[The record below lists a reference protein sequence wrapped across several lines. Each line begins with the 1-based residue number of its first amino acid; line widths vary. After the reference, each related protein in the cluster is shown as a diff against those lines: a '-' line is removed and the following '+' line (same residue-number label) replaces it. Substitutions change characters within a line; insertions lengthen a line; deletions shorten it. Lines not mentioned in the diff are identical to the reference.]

1 MDELKTAA
9 LATLKQHFGYLDF
22 RPLQEEIVLAAA
34 QGSDTL
40 ALLPTGGGKSICFQV
55 PALMKPGI
63 CLVISPLI
71 ALMKD
76 QVDHLKKRG
85 IKALAIHSGMQKR
98 EIDTLLDNCVYGD
111 YKFLYVS
118 PERLKTELFLER
130 FKKMNVNLLAVDEAH
145 CISQWGYDFRPA
157 YLEIV
162 KIRELVPAVP
172 VLALTA
178 SATLAVRKDIIE
190 KLELKPVTVF
200 VQSFARNNL
209 SYAVRWA
216 ENKIEK
222 AVGILQ
228 KVPGSAIIY
237 LRSRKGTKETAQ
249 HLIQLGISA
258 TFYHAGLEQKDRN
271 QRQMDWVQG
280 NVRVMVATN
289 AFGMGIDKSDVRLV
303 LHLDIPENLENYY
316 QEAGRAGRDGIKA
329 FAVLM
334 VREQDCLVLIETAE
348 KSYPPEDQIKR
359 VYQCLANYY
368 RLAVGSA
375 EMSSFDFDFANF
387 ANTYSLDVKMA
398 YNAIKVL
405 QEESFLLFSESVFVS
420 SSLHFLVSQ
429 TKIYEAQIA
438 YAKLD
443 PLIKLLLRLHG
454 GELFVNYIRIWE
466 NKLSQLLKIPEK
478 EVVKMLQR
486 MDELG
491 LVAYTPKKDQPQ
503 VTFMT
508 PRKDAGTLPLD
519 KKRINQ
525 RRTQAKEKAG
535 QMVAYA
541 KNVKNCRT
549 SLILDYFGEKNDYTC
564 GICDTCVHNKKESE
578 RGSYHKTLESKILK
592 TLAAGQAFSLRELV
606 DLVGAGS
613 DDDAVEVIRHLED
626 EGIIITGENGK
637 IRLK

>member
-1 MDELKTAA
+1 MKTAA
-9 LATLKQHFGYLDF
+9 LATLKQYFGYLDF

-34 QGSDTL
+34 QGTDTL
-40 ALLPTGGGKSICFQV
+40 ALMPTGGGKSICFQV

-76 QVDHLKKRG
+76 QVDHLKQRG

-118 PERLKTELFLER
+118 PERLKTELFIER

-162 KIRELVPAVP
+162 KIRELVPEVP

-178 SATLAVRKDIIE
+178 SATLAVRKDIMD
-190 KLELKPVTVF
+190 KLEMKPVAVF
-200 VQSFARNNL
+200 VQSFARQNL

-222 AVGILQ
+222 AVEILQ

-258 TFYHAGLEQKDRN
+258 TFYHAGLAQKDRN
-271 QRQMDWVQG
+271 QRQMDWIQG

-289 AFGMGIDKSDVRLV
+289 AFGMGIDKPDVRLV
-303 LHLDIPENLENYY
+303 LHLDLPENLENYY
-316 QEAGRAGRDGIKA
+316 QEAGRGGRDGIKA
-329 FAVLM
+329 YAVLM
-334 VREQDCLVLIETAE
+334 VREQDCLALTEMAE
-348 KSYPPEDQIKR
+348 MSYPPEDQIKR
-359 VYQCLANYY
+359 VYQCLANHY

-375 EMSSFDFDFANF
+375 EMSSFDFDFSGF
-387 ANTYSLDVKMA
+387 VNTYSLDMKMA

-405 QEESFLLFSESVFVS
+405 QEESFLLFTESVFVP

-429 TKIYEAQIA
+429 TKMYEAQIA
-438 YAKLD
+438 YARLD

-454 GELFVNYIRIWE
+454 GELFVNYIRVRE
-466 NKLSQLLKIPEK
+466 NKLGQLLKIPEN

-491 LVAYTPKKDQPQ
+491 LAAYTPKKDQPQ

-525 RRTQAKEKAG
+525 RRSQAKEKAS
-535 QMVAYA
+535 QMVAYV
-541 KNVKNCRT
+541 KNMKNCRT

-564 GICDTCVHNKKESE
+564 GICDTCVQNKKENE
-578 RGSYHKTLESKILK
+578 RESLQKRVESKILK
-592 TLAAGQAFSLRELV
+592 TLAGGQAFSLK
-606 DLVGAGS
+606 DLTNLASESPADVT
-613 DDDAVEVIRHLED
+613 VEIIRQMED
-626 EGIIITGENGK
+626 EGLIFTEENGK
-637 IRLK
+637 IRRK